1 MIWRNIILAFF
12 LLSRLTVFAQ
22 AENGKTF
29 THYTTADGLTHNT
42 VTQLAQDSTGFMWI
56 GTAQGLNRF
65 DGRHFLQYLSND
77 DRYSLPSDEVNGMA
91 WLDRHRLGVFTT
103 GLHIVDTRN
112 GGATNLFVP
121 YHLKKYQFK
130 FNMLVRAKGDARGH
144 VYLLTRSGF
153 YHFDDKGKL
162 LYRFDHFTEA
172 EVELHHFHYG
182 TEMLDLDNN
191 RLLIVSV
198 DGLFIYNKATKTY
211 KRMQAGDETLL
222 DPFLSLRHERSTIFY
237 QVREGV
243 FFAFRPAKDSVY
255 FINLPQKKRVGS
267 VAGIPSINTEVSW
280 RSSMLKISESSF
292 YLTGHISGY
301 YRFTV
306 DAEGK
311 VHCDTTKRF
320 AAYLC
325 NRLFID
331 RENRLWVATNRGLF
345 CEKAAR
351 PSIRIASLPTGIEKE
366 YPNIRVNAVYTKDD
380 ELLAA
385 TQTGGL
391 LVFDQQSGAVKK
403 QLSLGGPNENMVR
416 VMEPA
421 GDDKLLLGTSGDLLL
436 YDRRSNKISALHPPE
451 YETGDWVNDLETD
464 RDKKIWISSHRIY
477 LYDPASAKFTIMP
490 SFPRLLD
497 VPSSIKEDGDG
508 NIWMARHG
516 LVRFNRKKNSY
527 DLYIDSFPFI
537 KMPDKQIG
545 VMEID
550 AQNRVWFNAANNGL
564 ICYDIPTGAFRH
576 FTTKDGLPE
585 NNISAMKIIGN
596 KLWMACFSGIAC
608 LDLQKMEIVSFSTED
623 GFPNEPVARGSRFYY
638 DSLNNRISI
647 GFTSAIAQFNPD
659 SILFRRAPP
668 KLFVENISINGR
680 DQHYLPGANFQINW
694 KQDELLFTIGTI
706 NYNDASPQHFAYRIV
721 RGDDSPWVDIGSQ
734 SSFSISN
741 LPPGMHRLQVRS
753 YSPKNRWPAQVRE
766 MTVEVLPPFWR
777 KGWFLVMAILVLLGL
792 IFLIVRS
799 QVSRIRRKEEEKTHV
814 EKLKADHYKNQYEL
828 EQITNYFTSSLAGM
842 HDREAVLWDVAQNL
856 IGKLNYEDC
865 MIYLWNSDKTRMVQ
879 KAAWGP
885 KGKPEL
891 IETDLFEV
899 NPGQGVVGH
908 VVATKQP
915 YLVMD
920 TRLEPRYRV
929 DDNFRLSEVTVPI
942 IHNDEL
948 LGVIDSESSVV
959 GYYSE
964 RDVNILTTIAS
975 LLANKL
981 LQMDSE
987 RSLAAKQQEIAGI
1000 NEQLAEARLSA
1011 LQAQMNPHFVFNA
1024 LNSIKRM
1031 ILDGDN
1037 DTASRYLS
1045 KFALMIRMTLEHSK
1059 QIFVTLDDNIEYI
1072 SAYLDMEK
1080 LRFDDSFTYEI
1091 RVDEAVDG
1099 SEAVIPSMMIQPLV
1113 ENAIWHGLMQSAGD
1127 KQIRVC
1133 FGLSADHLVCTVED
1147 NGIGIRNAEKLK
1159 ARQRPFHRSVGLEN
1173 LQKRIH
1179 IMNEKYGTDCSL
1191 QLTDLED
1198 EGRKGTRVK
1207 LQLKH
1212 LNL

>member
-1 MIWRNIILAFF
+1 VQPDR
-12 LLSRLTVFAQ
+12 
-22 AENGKTF
+22 GKTF
-29 THYTTADGLTHNT
+29 THYTTIDGLTHNT
-42 VTQLAQDSTGFMWI
+42 ITQLAQDSTGFMWI

-65 DGRHFLQYLSND
+65 DGRHFVQYLAND
-77 DRYSLPSDEVNGMA
+77 NLHSLPSDEVNGMA
-91 WLDRHRLGVFTT
+91 WLDRHRLGVFAT

-112 GGATNLFVP
+112 GGADNLFVP
-121 YHLKKYQFK
+121 YHTKKYQFK
-130 FNMLVRAKGDARGH
+130 FNMLVRAKGDSKGH
-144 VYLLTRSGF
+144 IYLLTRSGF
-153 YHFDDKGKL
+153 YHFDEKGGL
-162 LYRFDHFTEA
+162 LFRFDHFTGA

-182 TEMLDLDNN
+182 TELLDLDGN

-198 DGLFIYNKATKTY
+198 DGLFVYDKTTRKY
-211 KRMQAGDETLL
+211 TRMKAGDEPLL

-243 FFAFRPAKDSVY
+243 YFAFRPTKDSVY
-255 FINLPQKKRVGS
+255 FISLPQKKRVGS
-267 VAGIPSINTEVSW
+267 AATLPSMATEVSW
-280 RSSMLKISESSF
+280 RSSLLKISESRF
-292 YLTGHISGY
+292 YLTSHLAGFY
-301 YRFTV
+301 EFRV
-306 DAEGK
+306 DGEGRVK
-311 VHCDTTKRF
+311 FDTARHF
-320 AAYLC
+320 ASYLC

-345 CEKAAR
+345 RENAAH
-351 PSIRIASLPTGIEKE
+351 PSIRLASLPAGLEKQF
-366 YPNIRVNAVYTKDD
+366 PNIRVNALYSKDN
-380 ELLAA
+380 ELITA

-391 LVFDQQSGAVKK
+391 LFFDQNSFVLKK
-403 QLSLGGPNENMVR
+403 QRSLGGPNENMVR
-416 VMEPA
+416 VMEPV
-421 GDDKLLLGTSGDLLL
+421 GDDKLMLGTSGNLLL
-436 YDRRSNKISALHPPE
+436 YHRNTGEISTLHPPG
-451 YETGDWVNDLETD
+451 YETGDWVYDLLTD
-464 RDKKIWISSHRIY
+464 RDKKIWISSHQVYR
-477 LYDPASAKFTIMP
+477 YDPVTSQFTIVP

-497 VPSSIKEDGDG
+497 VPSAIREDRDG

-516 LVRFNRKKNSY
+516 IVRFNRKKNNY
-527 DLYIDSFPFI
+527 DLYIDSFPYI
-537 KMPDKQIG
+537 KIPDKQVG

-564 ICYDIPTGAFRH
+564 ICYNITTSSFKH

-596 KLWMACFSGIAC
+596 KLWMACFPGIAC
-608 LDLQKMEIVSFSTED
+608 LDLQKLEIVSFSSED
-623 GFPNEPVARGSRFYY
+623 GFPNEPVARGSRFFY
-638 DSLNNRISI
+638 DDLNNRISI
-647 GFTSAIAQFNPD
+647 GFTSTIAQFNPD

-668 KLFVENISINGR
+668 KLFVENISINGKER
-680 DQHYLPGANFQINW
+680 HYLPGAGFSINW

-706 NYNDASPQHFAYRIV
+706 NFNDASPQHFAYRIV
-721 RGDDSPWVDIGSQ
+721 RSDDSPWVDIGSQ

-741 LPPGMHRLQVRS
+741 LPPGLHRLQVRT

-777 KGWFLVMAILVLLGL
+777 KGWFLLLSILVLLGIVYL
-792 IFLIVRS
+792 VVRS
-799 QVSRIRRKEEEKTHV
+799 QVARIRKKEEEKTHV

-842 HDREAVLWDVAQNL
+842 HDRDTVLWDVAQNL

-865 MIYLWNSDKTRMVQ
+865 MIYLWNGDKTKMVQ

-891 IETDLFEV
+891 IQSDLFEV
-899 NPGQGVVGH
+899 SPGQGVVGH

-915 YLVMD
+915 YLVTD

-929 DDNFRLSEVTVPI
+929 DDEFRLSEVTVPI

-948 LGVIDSESSVV
+948 LGVIDSESSET

-981 LQMDSE
+981 VQMDSE

-1037 DTASRYLS
+1037 DKASRYLS

-1059 QIFVTLDDNIEYI
+1059 QVFVTLDQNMEYI

-1080 LRFDDSFTYEI
+1080 LRFDDSFNYEI
-1091 RVDEAVDG
+1091 SVDESVDG

-1113 ENAIWHGLMQSAGD
+1113 ENAIWHGLMQSEGD
-1127 KQIRVC
+1127 KHIRVR
-1133 FGLSADHLVCTVED
+1133 FGLSGDRIVCTVED
-1147 NGIGIRNAEKLK
+1147 NGIGIRKSEKLK
-1159 ARQRPFHRSVGLEN
+1159 ASQRPLHRSVGLEN

-1179 IMNEKYGTDCSL
+1179 IMNEKYGTECSL

-1198 EGRKGTRVK
+1198 DGRNGTRVT
-1207 LQLKH
+1207 LQLKL